1 MNSCYGMNDWWKGR
15 KTLIFYRKK
24 MRMRF
29 HFCKVFA
36 IAGNRMVFVKMWFAN
51 HSRWLPIKLH
61 CEKSARIRSFYGSY
75 LLRISPYSVR
85 MWENTD
91 QKNSKYGHIDA
102 FESLSNLVSDNCH
115 ISLFI
120 RSTSN
125 QRSSK
130 AFFHVLI

>member
-1 MNSCYGMNDWWKGR
+1 MLWDEWLMKRAENLN
-15 KTLIFYRKK
+15 LLQKK

-36 IAGNRMVFVKMWFAN
+36 IVENRMVFVKMWFAN

-85 MWENTD
+85 MRENTD

-120 RSTSN
+120 RSISN